1 MCTRKQTPCC
11 QGCQA
16 HVMNMNIVRGLAV
29 LVCGAMLWT
38 VPVEAQ
44 DFSRY
49 RFFRLGSSLS
59 SVAQAANMGPSDA
72 IVIHQRPA
80 LIQEL
85 SWRPQYQSASTRIAM
100 DPVLEVALTFYND
113 RLFRIAITYDQSR
126 TDGMTN
132 ADVIEA
138 VSATY
143 GLPAVPA
150 TPRATLHSSQNSLSE
165 AITVARWA
173 DGDRTVTLS
182 RSVFP
187 AVFRL
192 VMMSTTLND
201 LAEASV
207 GDTVISP
214 ADADETLQREAD
226 RREKELAD
234 AIAAQERARRR
245 NKAAF
250 HP

>member
-1 MCTRKQTPCC
+1 
-11 QGCQA
+11 
-16 HVMNMNIVRGLAV
+16 MNTNIVGALAV
-29 LVCGAMLWT
+29 FVCGAVLST
-38 VPVEAQ
+38 GPVEAQ

-59 SVAQAANMGPSDA
+59 SVAQAASMGPSDA
-72 IVIHQRPA
+72 RVIHQRPA

-85 SWRPQYQSASTRIAM
+85 SWRPQYQSPSTRVAM

-113 RLFRIAITYDQSR
+113 QLFRITITYDQSR

-138 VSATY
+138 VAATY
-143 GLPAVPA
+143 GAAAVPA
-150 TPRATLHSSQNSLSE
+150 TPDATPHSSESSRNE

-173 DGDRTVTLS
+173 DGDRTLTLS
-182 RSVFP
+182 RRIFP
-187 AVFRL
+187 VVFRL

-201 LAEASV
+201 LAEASLA
-207 GDTVISP
+207 DAVISSD
-214 ADADETLQREAD
+214 DADEALQREAD
-226 RREKELAD
+226 RQKKELAD
-234 AIAAQERARRR
+234 AIAAQDRARLR

>member
-1 MCTRKQTPCC
+1 MT
-11 QGCQA
+11 
-16 HVMNMNIVRGLAV
+16 VVRALAV
-29 LVCGAMLWT
+29 LVCGAMLSNE
-38 VPVEAQ
+38 PVNAQ

-49 RFFRLGSSLS
+49 RFFQLGRSLS

-72 IVIHQRPA
+72 RVIHRRPA
-80 LIQEL
+80 LIEEL
-85 SWRPQYQSASTRIAM
+85 DWRPQYQSPTTRIAM
-100 DPVLEVALTFYND
+100 DPVLDVALTFYND
-113 RLFRIAITYDQSR
+113 QLFRITITYDQSR

-143 GLPAVPA
+143 GLAAVPA
-150 TPRATLHSSQNSLSE
+150 TPRATTRSSKSSRNE
-165 AITVARWA
+165 AITIARWA
-173 DGDRTVTLS
+173 NGDRTLTLS

-187 AVFRL
+187 VVFQL

-207 GDTVISP
+207 AEAVISP
-214 ADADETLQREAD
+214 DEADETLQREAD
-226 RREKELAD
+226 RRKKELAE
-234 AIAAQERARRR
+234 AIADQDRTRLR

>member
-1 MCTRKQTPCC
+1 MT
-11 QGCQA
+11 
-16 HVMNMNIVRGLAV
+16 IVRSLAV
-29 LVCGAMLWT
+29 LVCGALLSNG
-38 VPVEAQ
+38 PVNAQ

-49 RFFRLGSSLS
+49 RVFRLGSSLS
-59 SVAQAANMGPSDA
+59 TVAQAANMGPSDA
-72 IVIHQRPA
+72 RVIHQRPA

-85 SWRPQYQSASTRIAM
+85 DWRPQYQSPTTRIAM
-100 DPVLEVALTFYND
+100 DPVLDVALTFYNNQ
-113 RLFRIAITYDQSR
+113 LFRITITYDQSR

-132 ADVIEA
+132 ADVIDA

-143 GLPAVPA
+143 GLAVVPA
-150 TPRATLHSSQNSLSE
+150 TPHATLRSSQSSRHD
-165 AITVARWA
+165 AITIARWVK
-173 DGDRTVTLS
+173 GDRTLTLS

-187 AVFRL
+187 VVFQL

-207 GDTVISP
+207 AEAVVSR
-214 ADADETLQREAD
+214 DEEEEALQREAD
-226 RREKELAD
+226 RRKRQLAD
-234 AIAAQERARRR
+234 AIADQDRARRR

>member
-1 MCTRKQTPCC
+1 
-11 QGCQA
+11 
-16 HVMNMNIVRGLAV
+16 MNVVRALAV
-29 LVCGAMLWT
+29 LVCGALLLNG
-38 VPVEAQ
+38 PVNAQ

-49 RFFRLGSSLS
+49 RFFQLGSSLF

-72 IVIHQRPA
+72 RVIHQRPA

-85 SWRPQYQSASTRIAM
+85 DWRPQYQSPSTRIAM

-113 RLFRIAITYDQSR
+113 RLFRIAITYDQSK

-143 GLPAVPA
+143 GLAAVPA
-150 TPRATLHSSQNSLSE
+150 TPHATPRSSESSRND
-165 AITVARWA
+165 AIITIARWA
-173 DGDRTVTLS
+173 NGDRTLTLS
-182 RSVFP
+182 RSMFP
-187 AVFRL
+187 VVFRL
-192 VMMSTTLND
+192 VMVSTTLND
-201 LAEASV
+201 LAEAAAA
-207 GDTVISP
+207 DAVISP
-214 ADADETLQREAD
+214 DDADEASQREAD
-226 RREKELAD
+226 RRKKELAD
-234 AIAAQERARRR
+234 AIADQDRTRIR

>member
-1 MCTRKQTPCC
+1 
-11 QGCQA
+11 
-16 HVMNMNIVRGLAV
+16 MNMKVVRVLAV
-29 LVCGAMLWT
+29 LACSALLSNR
-38 VPVEAQ
+38 PVEAQ

-72 IVIHQRPA
+72 RVIHQQPA

-85 SWRPQYQSASTRIAM
+85 DWRPQYQSPPTRIAM

-113 RLFRIAITYDQSR
+113 QLFRITITYDPSR

-143 GLPAVPA
+143 GLAAVPA
-150 TPRATLHSSQNSLSE
+150 TPHATSRAVESSRDDL
-165 AITVARWA
+165 IMIARWA
-173 DGDRTVTLS
+173 NGDRTLTLS

-187 AVFRL
+187 MVFRL
-192 VMMSTTLND
+192 VMTSTTLNA
-201 LAEASV
+201 LAETAVKEAV
-207 GDTVISP
+207 GPDVSPDTD
-214 ADADETLQREAD
+214 DALQRESD
-226 RREKELAD
+226 RRQKDLAD
-234 AIAAQERARRR
+234 AIADQARARLR

>member
-1 MCTRKQTPCC
+1 M
-11 QGCQA
+11 
-16 HVMNMNIVRGLAV
+16 IVVRALAV
-29 LVCGAMLWT
+29 LVCGAMLSNGS
-38 VPVEAQ
+38 VNAQ

-49 RFFRLGSSLS
+49 RVFQLGRSLS

-72 IVIHQRPA
+72 RVIHRRPA

-85 SWRPQYQSASTRIAM
+85 DWRPQYQPPTSRIAM
-100 DPVLEVALTFYND
+100 DPVLDVALTFYND
-113 RLFRIAITYDQSR
+113 QLFRITITYDQSR

-143 GLPAVPA
+143 GLAAVPA
-150 TPRATLHSSQNSLSE
+150 TPRASPRSSQSSRND
-165 AITVARWA
+165 AITIARWA
-173 DGDRTVTLS
+173 NGDRTLTLS

-187 AVFRL
+187 VVFQL

-207 GDTVISP
+207 AEAVISP
-214 ADADETLQREAD
+214 DEADEALQREAD
-226 RREKELAD
+226 RRKKELAE
-234 AIAAQERARRR
+234 AIADQDRTRLR
-245 NKAAF
+245 NKGAF

>member
-1 MCTRKQTPCC
+1 MT
-11 QGCQA
+11 
-16 HVMNMNIVRGLAV
+16 IVRSLAV
-29 LVCGAMLWT
+29 LVCGALLSNG
-38 VPVEAQ
+38 PVNAQ

-49 RFFRLGSSLS
+49 RVFRLGSSLS
-59 SVAQAANMGPSDA
+59 TVAQAANMGPSDA
-72 IVIHQRPA
+72 RVIHQRPA

-85 SWRPQYQSASTRIAM
+85 DWRPQYQSPTTRIAM
-100 DPVLEVALTFYND
+100 DPVLDVALTFYNNQ
-113 RLFRIAITYDQSR
+113 LFRITITYDQSR

-132 ADVIEA
+132 ADVIDA

-143 GLPAVPA
+143 GLAVVPA
-150 TPRATLHSSQNSLSE
+150 TPHATLRSSQSSRHD
-165 AITVARWA
+165 AITIARWVK
-173 DGDRTVTLS
+173 GDRTLTLS

-187 AVFRL
+187 VVFQL

-207 GDTVISP
+207 AEAVVSR
-214 ADADETLQREAD
+214 DEEEEALQREAD
-226 RREKELAD
+226 RRKRQLAD
-234 AIAAQERARRR
+234 AIADQDRTRRR

>member
-1 MCTRKQTPCC
+1 
-11 QGCQA
+11 
-16 HVMNMNIVRGLAV
+16 MNVGRGLAV
-29 LVCGAMLWT
+29 LVFGAVLSNGL
-38 VPVEAQ
+38 VNAQ

-49 RFFRLGSSLS
+49 RVFQLGSSLS
-59 SVAQAANMGPSDA
+59 SVALAANMGPSDA
-72 IVIHQRPA
+72 RVIHQRPA

-85 SWRPQYQSASTRIAM
+85 DWRPQYQSPSTRIAM

-113 RLFRIAITYDQSR
+113 QLFRITITYDSSR

-143 GLPAVPA
+143 GRAVVPA
-150 TPRATLHSSQNSLSE
+150 TPHATPRFSESSRNE
-165 AITVARWA
+165 AITIARWVK
-173 DGDRTVTLS
+173 GDRILTLS

-187 AVFRL
+187 VAFRL
-192 VMMSTTLND
+192 VMVSTTLND

-207 GDTVISP
+207 AEAVSP
-214 ADADETLQREAD
+214 DDADEALQREAD
-226 RREKELAD
+226 RRKRELAD
-234 AIAAQERARRR
+234 AIAAQDRARLR

>member
-1 MCTRKQTPCC
+1 
-11 QGCQA
+11 
-16 HVMNMNIVRGLAV
+16 MNVLRAFAV
-29 LVCGAMLWT
+29 LVFGAVLSNGL
-38 VPVEAQ
+38 VNAQ

-49 RFFRLGSSLS
+49 RFFQLGRSLS

-72 IVIHQRPA
+72 RVIQQRPA

-85 SWRPQYQSASTRIAM
+85 DWRPQYQSPSTRIAM

-113 RLFRIAITYDQSR
+113 QLFRITITYDQSR

-132 ADVIEA
+132 ADVIDA

-143 GLPAVPA
+143 GLAVVPA
-150 TPRATLHSSQNSLSE
+150 TPHAPPRSSPSSRTD
-165 AITVARWA
+165 AITIARWA
-173 DGDRTVTLS
+173 NGDRTLTLS

-187 AVFRL
+187 VVFQL
-192 VMMSTTLND
+192 VMMSTTVND
-201 LAEASV
+201 LAEAAV
-207 GDTVISP
+207 AEAVISSG
-214 ADADETLQREAD
+214 DADEALLRETD
-226 RREKELAD
+226 RRTKELAD
-234 AIAAQERARRR
+234 AIVDQDRARLR

>member
-1 MCTRKQTPCC
+1 MT
-11 QGCQA
+11 
-16 HVMNMNIVRGLAV
+16 IVRSLAV
-29 LVCGAMLWT
+29 LVCGALLSNG
-38 VPVEAQ
+38 PVNAQ

-49 RFFRLGSSLS
+49 RVFRLGSSLS
-59 SVAQAANMGPSDA
+59 TVAQAANMGPSDA
-72 IVIHQRPA
+72 RVLHQRPA

-85 SWRPQYQSASTRIAM
+85 DWRPQYQSPTTRIAM
-100 DPVLEVALTFYND
+100 DPVLDVALTFYNNQ
-113 RLFRIAITYDQSR
+113 LFRITITYDQSR

-143 GLPAVPA
+143 GLAAVPA
-150 TPRATLHSSQNSLSE
+150 TPRATPRSSQSSRND
-165 AITVARWA
+165 AITIARWA
-173 DGDRTVTLS
+173 NGDRTLTLS

-187 AVFRL
+187 VVFQL

-207 GDTVISP
+207 AEAVISP
-214 ADADETLQREAD
+214 DETDEALQREAD
-226 RREKELAD
+226 RRKRQLAD
-234 AIAAQERARRR
+234 AIADQDRTRRR

>member
-1 MCTRKQTPCC
+1 
-11 QGCQA
+11 
-16 HVMNMNIVRGLAV
+16 MNVVRALAV
-29 LVCGAMLWT
+29 LVCGALLSNG
-38 VPVEAQ
+38 PVNAQ

-59 SVAQAANMGPSDA
+59 TVAQAANMGPSDA
-72 IVIHQRPA
+72 RVVHQPPA

-85 SWRPQYQSASTRIAM
+85 DWRPQYQSPSTRIAM
-100 DPVLEVALTFYND
+100 DPVLDVALTFYND
-113 RLFRIAITYDQSR
+113 QLFRIAITYDQSR

-138 VSATY
+138 LSVTY
-143 GLPAVPA
+143 GLAAVPVTPDA
-150 TPRATLHSSQNSLSE
+150 TVHSSQSSRNE

-173 DGDRTVTLS
+173 NGDRTLTLS

-187 AVFRL
+187 VVFRL
-192 VMMSTTLND
+192 VMTSTILND
-201 LAEASV
+201 LAEAAV
-207 GDTVISP
+207 AEAVISSD
-214 ADADETLQREAD
+214 DADEALERESD
-226 RREKELAD
+226 RRQRQLAD
-234 AIAAQERARRR
+234 AIADQDRARRR

>member
-1 MCTRKQTPCC
+1 
-11 QGCQA
+11 
-16 HVMNMNIVRGLAV
+16 MNVVRALAV
-29 LVCGAMLWT
+29 LVCGALLSNG
-38 VPVEAQ
+38 PVNAQ

-59 SVAQAANMGPSDA
+59 TVAQAANMGPSDA
-72 IVIHQRPA
+72 RMVQQRPA

-85 SWRPQYQSASTRIAM
+85 DWRPQYQSPSTRIAM
-100 DPVLEVALTFYND
+100 DPVLDVALTFYND
-113 RLFRIAITYDQSR
+113 QLFRIAITYDQSR

-143 GLPAVPA
+143 GLAAVPVTPDA
-150 TPRATLHSSQNSLSE
+150 TVHSSQNSRNE

-173 DGDRTVTLS
+173 NGDRTLTLS

-187 AVFRL
+187 VVFRL
-192 VMMSTTLND
+192 VMMSTILND
-201 LAEASV
+201 LAEAAV
-207 GDTVISP
+207 TQAVISP
-214 ADADETLQREAD
+214 DEADETLQREAD
-226 RREKELAD
+226 RRKKELAD
-234 AIAAQERARRR
+234 AIADQDRARLR

>member
-1 MCTRKQTPCC
+1 
-11 QGCQA
+11 
-16 HVMNMNIVRGLAV
+16 MNVVRALAV
-29 LVCGAMLWT
+29 LVCGAMLSNG
-38 VPVEAQ
+38 PVNAQ

-49 RFFRLGSSLS
+49 RVFQLGSSLS
-59 SVAQAANMGPSDA
+59 SVALAANMGPSDA
-72 IVIHQRPA
+72 RVIHQRPA

-85 SWRPQYQSASTRIAM
+85 DWRPQYQSPTTRIAM
-100 DPVLEVALTFYND
+100 DPVLDVALTFYND
-113 RLFRIAITYDQSR
+113 QLFRITITYDQAR

-143 GLPAVPA
+143 GLAAVPA
-150 TPRATLHSSQNSLSE
+150 TPRATPRSSQSSRNH
-165 AITVARWA
+165 AITIARWA
-173 DGDRTVTLS
+173 NGDRTLTLS

-187 AVFRL
+187 VVFQL
-192 VMMSTTLND
+192 VMMSTTLNE

-207 GDTVISP
+207 AEAVISP
-214 ADADETLQREAD
+214 DEADEALQREAD
-226 RREKELAD
+226 RRKKELAE
-234 AIAAQERARRR
+234 AIADQDRARLR

>member
-1 MCTRKQTPCC
+1 MK
-11 QGCQA
+11 
-16 HVMNMNIVRGLAV
+16 VVRALAV
-29 LVCGAMLWT
+29 LVCGALLSNG
-38 VPVEAQ
+38 PVNAQ

-59 SVAQAANMGPSDA
+59 TVAQAANMGPSDA
-72 IVIHQRPA
+72 RVVHQRLA

-85 SWRPQYQSASTRIAM
+85 DWRPQYQSPSTRIAT
-100 DPVLEVALTFYND
+100 DPVLDVALTFYND
-113 RLFRIAITYDQSR
+113 QLFRIAITYDQSR

-143 GLPAVPA
+143 GLAAVPVTADA
-150 TPRATLHSSQNSLSE
+150 TVYSSQSSRNE

-173 DGDRTVTLS
+173 NGDRTLTLS

-187 AVFRL
+187 VVFRL
-192 VMMSTTLND
+192 VMMSTILND
-201 LAEASV
+201 LAEAAV
-207 GDTVISP
+207 AETVISSD
-214 ADADETLQREAD
+214 DADEALQREAD
-226 RREKELAD
+226 RRKKEIAD
-234 AIAAQERARRR
+234 AIADQDRSRRR

>member
-1 MCTRKQTPCC
+1 MK
-11 QGCQA
+11 
-16 HVMNMNIVRGLAV
+16 VVRALAV
-29 LVCGAMLWT
+29 LVCGALLSNG
-38 VPVEAQ
+38 PVNAQ

-59 SVAQAANMGPSDA
+59 TVAQATNMGPSDA
-72 IVIHQRPA
+72 RVVHQRLA

-85 SWRPQYQSASTRIAM
+85 DWRPQYQSPSTRIAT
-100 DPVLEVALTFYND
+100 DPVLDVALTFYND
-113 RLFRIAITYDQSR
+113 QLFRIAITYDQSR

-143 GLPAVPA
+143 GLAAVPVTADA
-150 TPRATLHSSQNSLSE
+150 TVYSSQSSRNE

-173 DGDRTVTLS
+173 NGDRTLTLS

-187 AVFRL
+187 VVFRL
-192 VMMSTTLND
+192 VMMSTILND
-201 LAEASV
+201 LAEAAV
-207 GDTVISP
+207 AETVISSD
-214 ADADETLQREAD
+214 DADEALQREAD
-226 RREKELAD
+226 RRKKEIVD
-234 AIAAQERARRR
+234 AIADQDRSRRR

>member
-1 MCTRKQTPCC
+1 MT
-11 QGCQA
+11 
-16 HVMNMNIVRGLAV
+16 VVRALAL
-29 LVCGAMLWT
+29 LVFGAMLSNAH
-38 VPVEAQ
+38 VDAQ

-49 RFFRLGSSLS
+49 RFFQLGGSLS
-59 SVAQAANMGPSDA
+59 SIAQAANLGPSDA
-72 IVIHQRPA
+72 RVIRQRPA

-85 SWRPQYQSASTRIAM
+85 DWRPQYQSPSARIAL

-113 RLFRIAITYDQSR
+113 QLFRITITYDQSR

-132 ADVIEA
+132 ADVIDA

-143 GLPAVPA
+143 GLAVVPA
-150 TPRATLHSSQNSLSE
+150 TPHAPPRSSPSSRTD
-165 AITVARWA
+165 AITIARWA
-173 DGDRTVTLS
+173 NGDRTLTLS

-187 AVFRL
+187 VVFQL

-201 LAEASV
+201 LAEASAAEAV
-207 GDTVISP
+207 SP
-214 ADADETLQREAD
+214 NADDALQREAD
-226 RREKELAD
+226 GRKKELAD
-234 AIAAQERARRR
+234 AIAAQDRARLR

>member
-1 MCTRKQTPCC
+1 MT
-11 QGCQA
+11 
-16 HVMNMNIVRGLAV
+16 IVRSLAV
-29 LVCGAMLWT
+29 LVCGALLSNG
-38 VPVEAQ
+38 PVNAQ

-59 SVAQAANMGPSDA
+59 TVAQAANMGPSDA
-72 IVIHQRPA
+72 RVVHQRPA

-85 SWRPQYQSASTRIAM
+85 DWRPQYQSPTTRIAM
-100 DPVLEVALTFYND
+100 DPVLDVALTFYNNQ
-113 RLFRIAITYDQSR
+113 LFRITITYDQSR

-132 ADVIEA
+132 ADVIDA

-143 GLPAVPA
+143 GLAVVPA
-150 TPRATLHSSQNSLSE
+150 TPHATLRSSQSSRHD
-165 AITVARWA
+165 AITIARWVK
-173 DGDRTVTLS
+173 GDRTLTLS

-187 AVFRL
+187 VVFQL

-207 GDTVISP
+207 AEAVVSR
-214 ADADETLQREAD
+214 DEEEEALQREAD
-226 RREKELAD
+226 RRKRQLAD
-234 AIAAQERARRR
+234 AIADQDRTRRR

>member
-1 MCTRKQTPCC
+1 
-11 QGCQA
+11 
-16 HVMNMNIVRGLAV
+16 MNVVRALAV
-29 LVCGAMLWT
+29 LVFSAMLSNG
-38 VPVEAQ
+38 VVEAQ

-72 IVIHQRPA
+72 RIVHQRPA

-85 SWRPQYQSASTRIAM
+85 DWRPHYLPTTTRMAM
-100 DPVLEVALTFYND
+100 DPVLGVALTFYND
-113 RLFRIAITYDQSR
+113 QLFRITITYDQSR

-132 ADVIEA
+132 TDVIEA

-143 GLPAVPA
+143 GRAVVPPTPHA
-150 TPRATLHSSQNSLSE
+150 GPRAYQSSRNDS
-165 AITVARWA
+165 ITIAEWA
-173 DGDRTVTLS
+173 NGDRTLTLS

-187 AVFRL
+187 VVFRL
-192 VMMSTTLND
+192 VMMSTTLNV
-201 LAEASV
+201 LAERSV
-207 GDTVISP
+207 AEAVS
-214 ADADETLQREAD
+214 ADADDTDDALQREAD
-226 RREKELAD
+226 RRQKELAD
-234 AIAAQERARRR
+234 AIAAHDRARLR